1 MTNKENILR
10 FIGLAMRANKVVSGC
25 DAAVSAVLEGEAKLI
40 VFAEDISRN
49 TMSKILDAVE
59 SSEFEAPAAYRFG
72 ESFEIGNALGKP
84 KRAVAVIT
92 DKGFADKLQ
101 VMFED
106 YSENETED

>member
-1 MTNKENILR
+1 MTSKDNILK
-10 FIGLAMRANKVVSGC
+10 FVGLAMRAGKVVSGC
-25 DAAVSAVLEGEAKLI
+25 DAAVGAVLEGDAKLI
-40 VFAEDISRN
+40 IFAEDISRN

-59 SSEFEAPAAYRFG
+59 SSEYDAPAAYRFA

-84 KRAVAVIT
+84 KRAVVVIT
-92 DKGFADKLQ
+92 DEGFAKKLA

>member
-1 MTNKENILR
+1 MTSKESILK

-25 DAAVSAVLEGEAKLI
+25 DAAVSSVLEGDAKLI
-40 VFAEDISRN
+40 IFAKDISRN

-59 SSEFEAPAAYRFG
+59 SSEYEAPAAYRFA
-72 ESFEIGNALGKP
+72 ESFDIGNAIGKP

-92 DKGFADKLQ
+92 DQGFANKLT